1 MKKNRSQLQ
10 SIAKKGS
17 FYDGIFEVAF
27 ISAIL
32 PVAFLSSV
40 SVALTSASL

>member
-27 ISAIL
+27 ISSIL
-32 PVAFLSSV
+32 PIAFLSSISFAMSSV
-40 SVALTSASL
+40 SL

>member
-1 MKKNRSQLQ
+1 MKKSRSELK

-17 FYDGIFEVAF
+17 SYDGMFEVAF
-27 ISAIL
+27 ISSIL

-40 SVALTSASL
+40 SVALSSVTL